1 MSKTFDE
8 DYLNYNTKFQK
19 NAEQQHKVYADKN
32 NAAGTAYIND
42 MNTVIDANTQRATE
56 KIEGQISALPQHYQ
70 SGYESNA
77 IQQKINE
84 RQLAERM
91 ANMGLTNSGLNRT
104 QQTAINIQRSNA
116 DAALTRQKNAAM
128 ASLRSQIAD
137 VIANANSEKNTLAA
151 QSKYDTATRNNEMYA
166 SFMNQADQRAYDR
179 AVTLDNQ
186 RFSATEAEKDRT
198 ASANAAYIKKGLE
211 DGSLVYD
218 DKGNIIAANTVDN
231 VINNKPTDE
240 DYKNIVNQYL
250 IYGGYTADGATKFN
264 SYLDQNYSDYDR
276 EAIIDYLD
284 GIVAGYHGGNN
295 WGGGID
301 KNATVRIN
309 GVEISMKDLYD
320 QLIAAGFSKGSAKDA
335 VIAFQKNKG
344 LVKK

>member
-1 MSKTFDE
+1 MSNTFDE
-8 DYLNYNTKFQK
+8 DYLNYNSKFQK

-32 NAAGTAYIND
+32 NAAGTAYVND

-116 DAALTRQKNAAM
+116 DAAITRQKNAAM

-186 RFSATEAEKDRT
+186 RFSAAEAEKDRQNT
-198 ASANAAYIKKGLE
+198 
-211 DGSLVYD
+211 
-218 DKGNIIAANTVDN
+218 ANTPTLITIDGKDVDGT
-231 VINNKPTDE
+231 NKVNGYESFYEKYSEPRFGEDVGVLFSGTQLDNFKKQVGMNRSKEGQLSYITDALTE
-240 DYKNIVNQYL
+240 GKITETQYYAL
-250 IYGGYTADGATKFN
+250 LQEF
-264 SYLDQNYSDYDR
+264 
-276 EAIIDYLD
+276 EII
-284 GIVAGYHGGNN
+284 
-295 WGGGID
+295 
-301 KNATVRIN
+301 
-309 GVEISMKDLYD
+309 
-320 QLIAAGFSKGSAKDA
+320 
-335 VIAFQKNKG
+335 
-344 LVKK
+344 